1 MDNFREVLNFEEK
14 CVVLDNQ
21 IESQKWI
28 SEDFLEDMSN
38 NINDQQIMSDNITNT
53 YEMVEEQTLTK
64 ETVSHINND
73 QQINEFVSNV
83 GKMRVSI
90 TKTYEMLEEQTKLTK
105 KIISFVNKVIDQNT
119 RLNKLEEDIFQ
130 IYQTNPHP
138 LADYMGWVRIFIN
151 LLSTRFGKKQWVD
164 AEHAIDFL
172 VSGISL
178 TDYERNSIE
187 KLGAFLHD
195 HIEMSTDDFIL
206 LHKLKYHNYDLF
218 HKSYQ
223 TLEQTKAQ
231 LNGPLSEDMKIY
243 KVPLLKA
250 LKVVFGS
257 EASIQS

>member
-1 MDNFREVLNFEEK
+1 M
-14 CVVLDNQ
+14 
-21 IESQKWI
+21 
-28 SEDFLEDMSN
+28 
-38 NINDQQIMSDNITNT
+38 
-53 YEMVEEQTLTK
+53 MVKEQTRLTK

-73 QQINEFVSNV
+73 QQTNKFVSI
-83 GKMRVSI
+83 K
-90 TKTYEMLEEQTKLTK
+90 
-105 KIISFVNKVIDQNT
+105 T
-119 RLNKLEEDIFQ
+119 RLNQLEGD

-138 LADYMGWVRIFIN
+138 LDDYMDWVRIFIN
-151 LLSTRFGKKQWVD
+151 ILSVQFGKKQWVD

-172 VSGISL
+172 ISDIGL

-250 LKVVFGS
+250 LK
-257 EASIQS
+257 AISIWRK

>member
-28 SEDFLEDMSN
+28 SKDFLEDMSN

-53 YEMVEEQTLTK
+53 YEMVEEQTLMK

-83 GKMRVSI
+83 GKMRVST
-90 TKTYEMLEEQTKLTK
+90 TKTYEMLEEQTRLTK

-138 LADYMGWVRIFIN
+138 LADYMGWLSNVRTDN
-151 LLSTRFGKKQWVD
+151 SATKWS
-164 AEHAIDFL
+164 AI
-172 VSGISL
+172 
-178 TDYERNSIE
+178 RR
-187 KLGAFLHD
+187 H
-195 HIEMSTDDFIL
+195 
-206 LHKLKYHNYDLF
+206 
-218 HKSYQ
+218 
-223 TLEQTKAQ
+223 
-231 LNGPLSEDMKIY
+231 ED
-243 KVPLLKA
+243 
-250 LKVVFGS
+250 
-257 EASIQS
+257 IQSSVAKGS